1 MLRQFL
7 LLFLVLLALPASS
20 QKALKGVKASLKANK
35 QTDALKEIAK
45 LEKDSTINDDPR
57 LYSLGVQAHISLNNT
72 QNEKAYLKQK
82 YDTAQFFNSTYGIY
96 EYVLKTDSAERKL
109 QARKATK
116 MKFQKTHAEYLHKY
130 YKNLC
135 AGGRYFYIK
144 KNFADASKFL
154 KMALVIPTDE
164 MWGDNKETVGSRKY
178 VETATLL
185 LYSAYK
191 TKDYKLAI
199 RYSDLALK
207 DTTIN
212 RPAML
217 ETQARVYKAVGDTAN
232 YLRFIR
238 LGLKECAK
246 VPFFF
251 TEMTDYYTSREDY
264 SHSLELADS
273 LLPTDSTN
281 LYYLSAKSLALMNLD
296 RDKESI
302 VVSERILELDSTQT
316 EIYYYTGAAYCNL
329 AEGITLPTNINSRS
343 YKKANSERVAYY
355 KSALPY
361 LEKYRQL
368 RPENKKK
375 WAPLLYDIYLALN
388 KGDKFEEMQ
397 SLINEIYPAGK
408 ETK

>member
-1 MLRQFL
+1 MLRKFL
-7 LLFLVLLALPASS
+7 LLFLIILALPASS
-20 QKALKGVKASLKANK
+20 QKALKSVKASLKANK

-45 LEKDSTINDDPR
+45 LEKDSTINGDPR
-57 LYSLGVQAHISLNNT
+57 LYSLGVQAHIALNNT

-82 YDTAQFFNSTYGIY
+82 YDTAQFFNSTYGVY
-96 EYVLKTDSAERKL
+96 EYALKTDSAERILLAK
-109 QARKATK
+109 KGTK
-116 MKFQKTHAEYLHKY
+116 MKFQKTHVEYLHKY

-144 KNFADASKFL
+144 KNFAEATKFL
-154 KMALVIPTDE
+154 KMALVAPTDS
-164 MWGDNKETVGSRKY
+164 MWGDNKDIINKKAY
-178 VETATLL
+178 VENATLL

-191 TKDYKLAI
+191 VKDYQLAI
-199 RYSDLALK
+199 KYSDLALK
-207 DTTIN
+207 DTTVN
-212 RPAML
+212 RAAML
-217 ETQARVYKAVGDTAN
+217 ETQARIYKAVGDTAN
-232 YLRFIR
+232 FLRFIR
-238 LGLKECAK
+238 LGLKEYAK

-251 TEMTDYYTSREDY
+251 TEMTDYYTAREDY
-264 SHSLELADS
+264 SHSLQLADS
-273 LLPTDSTN
+273 LLPADSTN
-281 LYYLSAKSLALMNLD
+281 LYFLSAKSLALMNLN

-302 VVSERILELDSTQT
+302 EVSKRILELDSTQA

-329 AEGITLPTNINSRS
+329 AEGISLPTNINSRT

-368 RPENKKK
+368 KAENKKK

-397 SLINEIYPAGK
+397 TLMNEIFPAGK
-408 ETK
+408 VTE